1 MENSFG
7 TLRGISITA
16 STSFIACS
24 RLRRVIHLVYL
35 KDFLTCWAS
44 GVFKTPKIVT
54 THFFKYAI
62 TV

>member
-7 TLRGISITA
+7 TLGGVSITTL
-16 STSFIACS
+16 TSFISCS
-24 RLRRVIHLVYL
+24 RLRRLIHVVCL

-54 THFFKYAI
+54 TQIFLRKQ
-62 TV
+62 